1 VSAPVVTV
9 VIPVYNTVDHLQE
22 CLDSV
27 LGQTLADLE
36 VLCVDDGSTDGSLEV
51 MERYTGEDPRVTVV
65 RRDGNDRGP
74 GAARNLAIERATGAY
89 LAFVDSDDRI
99 RPTMLEALVAAADR
113 LGADVSMCMLQTFDE
128 TGEHATACSYDQV
141 IPQELDRAA
150 FTWQDLGT
158 DLFKLRFASCNK
170 VYARSFLERQGV
182 RYSEDR
188 YYEDLIFTFRAL
200 LEARA
205 LTFVREP
212 LYLNRKGREE
222 ATTYVQGD
230 RVMDAI
236 TSLEELQD
244 LIEQDEAYTGLAAAF
259 HAFAFRKML
268 VYLAQV
274 DADHIDAF
282 YAHLRAVANRPQLDG
297 TPELSEEAHRI
308 RERIVEQ
315 DLKGFLAWYVW
326 YLQHR
331 HRRISRRLA
340 QAQAQRLE
348 FRDRVRRLQDENRRL
363 RERLAERSAKGLV
376 RRLLG
381 RRGTAVVRRLRR

>member
-1 VSAPVVTV
+1 MD
-9 VIPVYNTVDHLQE
+9 Y
-22 CLDSV
+22 
-27 LGQTLADLE
+27 DL
-36 VLCVDDGSTDGSLEV
+36 L
-51 MERYTGEDPRVTVV
+51 RKYR
-65 RRDGNDRGP
+65 
-74 GAARNLAIERATGAY
+74 
-89 LAFVDSDDRI
+89 
-99 RPTMLEALVAAADR
+99 DR

-282 YAHLRAVANRPQLDG
+282 LPVLDELVKEKDSLALALEKGPTAASNLHVAFDSRTGSIGSRVNVDGNIEDLDG
-297 TPELSEEAHRI
+297 FLCAMVKNASIPDDELACEVFEQLLEGSGMRMPSAGNRMPAPDARVPGEA
-308 RERIVEQ
+308 EPAEG
-315 DLKGFLAWYVW
+315 L
-326 YLQHR
+326 
-331 HRRISRRLA
+331 
-340 QAQAQRLE
+340 
-348 FRDRVRRLQDENRRL
+348 DE
-363 RERLAERSAKGLV
+363 
-376 RRLLG
+376 LLG
-381 RRGTAVVRRLRR
+381 GGGR